1 MTYPIDPNQAL
12 LTWCLRHG
20 LWAQRLDASTPGP
33 FTSNGTVRSPSQ
45 GSFPV
50 ACVVG
55 EESTPMAYR
64 AQAGDDSPRVLV
76 VCESERGRTG
86 SAADAIAAAA
96 ARNGA
101 DALASTI
108 DDTPPARV
116 AQADAVILGCWA
128 PGKVPFGDE
137 PARRLADWIET
148 LPNLDGKPVGVF
160 CVYRFFPHTFADMAT
175 RVAETELRLVDRLVR
190 KVVHGWQRSVR
201 STSSR
206 STPTQLSWPKAFW
219 SASEQPDR
227 PRGPASPIRRDS
239 VIDAHR
245 RVQAPYSQGAYR
257 HARRNSNPQP
267 PDP

>member
-1 MTYPIDPNQAL
+1 MRQSYVTGRHSSRGFVLFSEKSVDVHGRLAPWRQEMPTEEEKMTYPINPNPAL

-33 FTSNGTVRSPSQ
+33 AASNGTVRSPSQ

-50 ACVVG
+50 ASVVG
-55 EESTPMAYR
+55 EESTPVAYR

-86 SAADAIAAAA
+86 SAADAIATAA
-96 ARNGA
+96 ARHGA
-101 DALASTI
+101 DALTGTI

-175 RVAETELRLVDRLVR
+175 RVAETERNLVGRLERKGARVASKRAIHFKSINANAAELAEGVLECVR
-190 KVVHGWQRSVR
+190 
-201 STSSR
+201 
-206 STPTQLSWPKAFW
+206 A
-219 SASEQPDR
+219 A
-227 PRGPASPIRRDS
+227 
-239 VIDAHR
+239 
-245 RVQAPYSQGAYR
+245 
-257 HARRNSNPQP
+257 
-267 PDP
+267 